1 VCVRFSGRSADHA
14 IAKLPGRKTWDSRGQ
29 DFNFLTDKR
38 GPSCI
43 DSHPLTNPD
52 TTARHI
58 DIGTVEDAHTLL
70 MFMGSRVATRS
81 FHRNL
86 RASLSE
92 RSSDPSGPTSK
103 GVPAA
108 LVSAAVRLEELMD
121 HYNDLPGQSLR
132 TQQWLRGNLVPE
144 AVRNARKSNG
154 KRS

>member
-1 VCVRFSGRSADHA
+1 MYVRFSGRSANHA

-29 DFNFLTDKR
+29 DFNFLTGKGGTSD
-38 GPSCI
+38 I

-70 MFMGSRVATRS
+70 MFMGSRVATRH
-81 FHRNL
+81 FHQNL
-86 RASLSE
+86 RGSLSE
-92 RSSDPSGPTSK
+92 PTSK

-132 TQQWLRGNLVPE
+132 TQQWLRGNLVFE

-154 KRS
+154 NRRQHWVANE

>member
-1 VCVRFSGRSADHA
+1 VYVRFSGRSADHT
-14 IAKLPGRKTWDSRGQ
+14 IAKLPGRKAWDSRGQ
-29 DFNFLTDKR
+29 DFDFLTDK
-38 GPSCI
+38 GATSDI

-70 MFMGSRVATRS
+70 MFMGSRVASKVFRQ
-81 FHRNL
+81 NL
-86 RASLSE
+86 RAFLSE

-121 HYNDLPGQSLR
+121 YYNDLPGQSLR
-132 TQQWLRGNLVPE
+132 NQQWLRGNLVPE
-144 AVRNARKSNG
+144 AVRNARKGNG
-154 KRS
+154 NRR